1 MTVNDVLNELKAL
14 SSEDYFMR
22 MNRFGIHFNEA
33 YGVKVPD
40 IRKLAKRVGKNHPL
54 AMELRKTNVHE
65 AQAMAPMIA
74 DYKLISE
81 SDFDDWVNDFK
92 SWDICDGT
100 CNLLGKTSFA
110 RDKID
115 EYADNQSEFAKR
127 TAFVLMCYFAVHE
140 KMKPDDYFYP
150 FFDLIEREASDNR
163 NLVRKAVNWA
173 LRQIG
178 KRNVHLRMKAI
189 ETAEKILLQNTA
201 SARWIARDA
210 LRELR
215 NIP

>member
-65 AQAMAPMIA
+65 AQAMAPMVA

-115 EYADNQSEFAKR
+115 
-127 TAFVLMCYFAVHE
+127 
-140 KMKPDDYFYP
+140 
-150 FFDLIEREASDNR
+150 
-163 NLVRKAVNWA
+163 
-173 LRQIG
+173 
-178 KRNVHLRMKAI
+178 
-189 ETAEKILLQNTA
+189 
-201 SARWIARDA
+201 
-210 LRELR
+210 
-215 NIP
+215 